1 MIIVIG
7 GTKGGTGKSTIVMNL
22 AAIDVTSGN
31 DSVLVDADKQ
41 GSASAWA
48 AQREVSGV
56 LRVPTFKKFGQL
68 PVTNELKELARKY
81 KNVFVDAGGYDSE
94 ELRASLLACNKL
106 LIPIRPSQLDIW
118 TLPRII
124 EIVSQ
129 SQMYNPHLSVLF
141 VINGAHTNPS
151 VKETEGVLE
160 LANDV
165 EGMVFCQTVL
175 HHRRAF
181 VKAAAQG
188 LSVVELKGSDRDQK
202 ASDEIMNLYYEV
214 TNGR

>member
-22 AAIDVTSGN
+22 AAIDVISSN

-48 AQREVSGV
+48 AQREVNRV
-56 LRVPTFKKFGQL
+56 LRVPTFQKFGQL
-68 PVTNELKELARKY
+68 ALTNELKELARKY
-81 KNVFVDAGGYDSE
+81 QNVFVDAGGYDSE

-106 LIPIRPSQLDIW
+106 LIPLRPSQLDIW

-124 EIVSQ
+124 EIVAQ
-129 SQMYNPHLSVLF
+129 SHIYNPSLSVLF

-160 LANDV
+160 LANEV
-165 EGMVFCQTVL
+165 EGMIFSQTVL
-175 HHRRAF
+175 HQRRAF

-188 LSVVELKGSDRDQK
+188 LSVVELKGAERDPK
-202 ASDEIMNLYYEV
+202 ASDEMMSLYNEV
-214 TNGR
+214 LNGR